1 MERQIGIGVI
11 GMGWMGRVHSAA
23 YRRVL
28 EHFPDLGIRPRLV
41 VAADTSAD
49 RRAHAERIGFERT
62 TGDWRAV
69 IDDPEV
75 EVVNVTLPN
84 VMHREVAVAA
94 LEAGKHLW
102 VEKPVGRGLDDTQAV
117 AEAARSARGLVTG
130 VGFCYRFTPAIQH
143 ARELIAQGAIG
154 DVNHY
159 RGVFLADY
167 ANRPD
172 GAASWRFERAASGSG
187 VLGDLMAHVVDLTH
201 YLIAPIERLSGRTA
215 TMIPRRPRQTAEGT
229 HFSRVESA
237 DLVDVENEDWAGALF
252 ELPGGEAV
260 GSIEASR
267 VVVGPRTGLRV
278 EVHGTTGALTWD
290 LQRMNELQRFQ
301 LSEDGKDEGYTT
313 ILVGA
318 QHPDFAAFQPGA
330 GVPMG
335 YDDLRVLEAR
345 NFLASVRDGEQRE
358 PGVEEMLT
366 TARVL
371 AAIERSAE
379 SGAWE
384 TT

>member
-1 MERQIGIGVI
+1 
-11 GMGWMGRVHSAA
+11 
-23 YRRVL
+23 
-28 EHFPDLGIRPRLV
+28 
-41 VAADTSAD
+41 
-49 RRAHAERIGFERT
+49 
-62 TGDWRAV
+62 
-69 IDDPEV
+69 
-75 EVVNVTLPN
+75 
-84 VMHREVAVAA
+84 
-94 LEAGKHLW
+94 
-102 VEKPVGRGLDDTQAV
+102 
-117 AEAARSARGLVTG
+117 
-130 VGFCYRFTPAIQH
+130 
-143 ARELIAQGAIG
+143 
-154 DVNHY
+154 
-159 RGVFLADY
+159 
-167 ANRPD
+167 
-172 GAASWRFERAASGSG
+172 
-187 VLGDLMAHVVDLTH
+187 
-201 YLIAPIERLSGRTA
+201 
-215 TMIPRRPRQTAEGT
+215 MIPRRPRQTAEGT

-252 ELPGGEAV
+252 DLPGGEAV

-267 VVVGPRTGLRV
+267 VVVGTRTGLRV

-301 LSEDGKDEGYTT
+301 LSDDGKDEGYTT

-366 TARVL
+366 AARVL
-371 AAIERSAE
+371 DAIERSAA